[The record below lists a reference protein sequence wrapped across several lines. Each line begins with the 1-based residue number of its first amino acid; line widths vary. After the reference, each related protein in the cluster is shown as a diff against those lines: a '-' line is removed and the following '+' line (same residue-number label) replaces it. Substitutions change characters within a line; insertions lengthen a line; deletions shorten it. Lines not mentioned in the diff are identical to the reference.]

1 MRSKFL
7 DSLWILVLVAANE
20 VHRGPTEQTKT
31 LDSVGGATRI
41 ITGTMPSTTLQS
53 FESIGAASIPS
64 SVRSV
69 DIASDTTS
77 KDENDKEIVSTT
89 IISTSIT
96 VKSTEELGNSIFS
109 GSLGQTSSPSTFSQ
123 SNISS
128 EVPLKSELAFS
139 NTEGAGYTDPSKS
152 YKLTENSDFEDVPK
166 FTAISKI
173 VSSSITYEASSTNLA
188 STSLHVSSSY
198 ADSIKIHKSQIFTT
212 TSDVS
217 STTER
222 SVVYTQE
229 KVNDSI
235 AGRFDNITD
244 LQELNDT
251 SLNLDM
257 YRIDFDDPFVRIENN
272 LNYNNSINQNQQHAD
287 ANSSTDECRFMS
299 FEEWKKLKENSTSQ
313 SKSIAMNNAANDVT
327 NSESEVHVDEGE
339 PSKDIALVNT
349 TKSIELYKNTPPK
362 VEDQGKLYKNRFN
375 YASVDCAATIV
386 ETNPDAKGAALI
398 LMENKESYLINKCSS
413 PNKFVIVELCQDILV
428 ESFVIGNFEF
438 FSSTFKD
445 IRVSVS
451 DRYPTTNWH
460 KLGEFEA
467 KNIRDV
473 QTFSIENSLIWAKY
487 LKLEI
492 LSHYGDEFYCPISIL
507 RVHGKSV
514 MDEVKEDKESLPKEE
529 SPPEIIEPIN
539 LNSTIGIVHP
549 KFDQCRVLLPHLQLT
564 DFLQDINS
572 TYEYCEAPETTPV
585 TKSTQ
590 ESFYKNIMKRL
601 TLLESNASLSLLY
614 IEEQSK
620 LLSEAFT
627 SLEQRQ
633 TNNFKGLV
641 QSFNNTIVNQLTN
654 FKSSYVHMHNE
665 YAKLF
670 KIQENN
676 HQLLLMD
683 SKARITS
690 LSRELTFQ
698 RAISIFNSIII
709 ICLLVYVIFT
719 RGTYIDDYT
728 NRSPQP
734 PNYGHNRQFI
744 VGRSKKSRY
753 PPKRRR

>member
-1 MRSKFL
+1 MRLKFL
-7 DSLWILVLVAANE
+7 HLLWVLALVTGTE
-20 VHRGPTEQTKT
+20 VYYEPTAQRET
-31 LDSVGGATRI
+31 LDPVGGI
-41 ITGTMPSTTLQS
+41 IRVLSDEFTSTTLYV
-53 FESIGAASIPS
+53 FDLIDAASIATS
-64 SVRSV
+64 IQSV
-69 DIASDTTS
+69 DMTPDTTL
-77 KDENDKEIVSTT
+77 KDQKNFDEILSSTDILISTT
-89 IISTSIT
+89 D
-96 VKSTEELGNSIFS
+96 KSTEEVETGALPGFGDFFPSS
-109 GSLGQTSSPSTFSQ
+109 STSPKSEPKISNSQ
-123 SNISS
+123 SNKYPKPSNNHDVAENSHLVDPRNFAEISNIISS
-128 EVPLKSELAFS
+128 NVE
-139 NTEGAGYTDPSKS
+139 
-152 YKLTENSDFEDVPK
+152 YKTSPTGLS
-166 FTAISKI
+166 
-173 VSSSITYEASSTNLA
+173 
-188 STSLHVSSSY
+188 STSLHGSISNSIVDGVKVQKPQVFTITADVSSSGE
-198 ADSIKIHKSQIFTT
+198 K
-212 TSDVS
+212 
-217 STTER
+217 
-222 SVVYTQE
+222 SVVSTQE
-229 KVNDSI
+229 MVNESI
-235 AGRFDNITD
+235 DGRFDNITN
-244 LQELNDT
+244 LQELNDS
-251 SLNLDM
+251 SLNLEV
-257 YRIDFDDPFVRIENN
+257 YRIDFDDPLVRIENN
-272 LNYNNSINQNQQHAD
+272 LDFNSSLHQNQQYAN

-299 FEEWKKLKENSTSQ
+299 FEEWKKLKENFTSQ
-313 SKSIAMNNAANDVT
+313 SKSTVMNNGVNDKA
-327 NSESEVHVDEGE
+327 NSESEVPVDAGE
-339 PSKDIALVNT
+339 TCIELALVNSS
-349 TKSIELYKNTPPK
+349 KSVEQYKKTPPK
-362 VEDQGKLYKNRFN
+362 VEDHGKVYKNRFN

-386 ETNPDAKGAALI
+386 DTNPDAKGAALI

-451 DRYPTTNWH
+451 DRYPNANWH

-467 KNIRDV
+467 KNIRDI
-473 QTFSIENSLIWAKY
+473 QTFTIENSLIWAKY

-529 SPPEIIEPIN
+529 NPTDIIEPID
-539 LNSTIGIVHP
+539 LNSTIGIDHS
-549 KFDQCRVLLPHLQLT
+549 KFEQCRVRLPHLQLT

-572 TYEYCEAPETTPV
+572 TDQYCDAPETTPV

-654 FKSSYVHMHNE
+654 FKSSYVYMHNE

-698 RAISIFNSIII
+698 RAISIFNTIII

-719 RGTYIDDYT
+719 RGTYIDDYA
-728 NRSPQP
+728 NRSPQSS
-734 PNYGHNRQFI
+734 YFGHKRQFI
-744 VGRSKKSRY
+744 VGNSKKSRY